1 MWGAIIQ
8 AIDHALGRMN
18 EGAGAGIKVA
28 KSQSGGG
35 APISNSA
42 DGSAGDAAKVAQ
54 DLRNQDTPTSEQE
67 EAAEASKI
75 GSNATATGE
84 VPSSANQSKGGAGAL
99 GNIGSVGNIGDI
111 GGGAGAEGAG
121 EAAGEAA
128 SSEGAAEAASSIVSD
143 ENAKSSKK
151 LSDTKDKA
159 DKTDKADKLDK
170 FEAARTYA
178 ANLGK
183 GFANA
188 GTVAQGG
195 AAKWEDIE
203 IGKAKEAAENTLKN
217 WREQRNKEDAATT
230 AAKGTQ
236 NE

>member
-28 KSQSGGG
+28 KAQSGGG
-35 APISNSA
+35 APLSNSA
-42 DGSAGDAAKVAQ
+42 DGSAGDAAKLAQ

-75 GSNATATGE
+75 GSNASATGE

-159 DKTDKADKLDK
+159 DKADKTDKLDK

-195 AAKWEDIE
+195 SAKWEDIE

-217 WREQRNKEDAATT
+217 WREQRNKDNAATT
-230 AAKGTQ
+230 AAKETQ

>member
-18 EGAGAGIKVA
+18 EGASAGIKVA

-35 APISNSA
+35 APLSNSA

-84 VPSSANQSKGGAGAL
+84 VPSSANQSKGGVGAL

-111 GGGAGAEGAG
+111 GGGAGSEGAG

-151 LSDTKDKA
+151 VSDTKDKA
-159 DKTDKADKLDK
+159 DKSDKLDK
-170 FEAARTYA
+170 FEVARTYA

-217 WREQRNKEDAATT
+217 WREQRNKDNAATT

>member
-35 APISNSA
+35 APLSNSA
-42 DGSAGDAAKVAQ
+42 DSGAGDAAKVAQ

-159 DKTDKADKLDK
+159 DKTDKLDK

-217 WREQRNKEDAATT
+217 WREQRNKDNAANT
-230 AAKGTQ
+230 AAKETQ

>member
-35 APISNSA
+35 APLSNSA

-111 GGGAGAEGAG
+111 GGGAGVEGAG
-121 EAAGEAA
+121 ETAGEAA

-151 LSDTKDKA
+151 VSDTKDKA
-159 DKTDKADKLDK
+159 DKSDKLDK

-203 IGKAKEAAENTLKN
+203 VGKAKEAAENTLKN
-217 WREQRNKEDAATT
+217 WREQRNKDNAATT

>member
-35 APISNSA
+35 APLSNSA
-42 DGSAGDAAKVAQ
+42 DSGAGDAAKVAQ

-84 VPSSANQSKGGAGAL
+84 VPSSANQSKGSAGAL

-151 LSDTKDKA
+151 VSDTKDKA
-159 DKTDKADKLDK
+159 DKSDKLDK

-203 IGKAKEAAENTLKN
+203 VGKAKEAAENTLKN
-217 WREQRNKEDAATT
+217 WREQRNKDNAANT

>member
-1 MWGAIIQ
+1 VDSEVTADEWHG
-8 AIDHALGRMN
+8 H
-18 EGAGAGIKVA
+18 
-28 KSQSGGG
+28 SG
-35 APISNSA
+35 
-42 DGSAGDAAKVAQ
+42 
-54 DLRNQDTPTSEQE
+54 
-67 EAAEASKI
+67 
-75 GSNATATGE
+75 
-84 VPSSANQSKGGAGAL
+84 
-99 GNIGSVGNIGDI
+99 
-111 GGGAGAEGAG
+111 GAG

-159 DKTDKADKLDK
+159 DKAGKLDK

>member
-35 APISNSA
+35 APLSNSA
-42 DGSAGDAAKVAQ
+42 DSGAGDAAKVAQ

-111 GGGAGAEGAG
+111 GGGAGSEGAG

-151 LSDTKDKA
+151 LSDTKDKS
-159 DKTDKADKLDK
+159 DKSDKLDK
-170 FEAARTYA
+170 FEVARTYA

-217 WREQRNKEDAATT
+217 WREQRNKDNAATT
-230 AAKGTQ
+230 TAKETQ

>member
-35 APISNSA
+35 APLSNSA
-42 DGSAGDAAKVAQ
+42 DSGAGDAAKVAQ

-111 GGGAGAEGAG
+111 GSGAGTEGAG
-121 EAAGEAA
+121 EAAG
-128 SSEGAAEAASSIVSD
+128 EAASSIVSD

-159 DKTDKADKLDK
+159 DKTDKLDK

-195 AAKWEDIE
+195 SAKWEDIE

-217 WREQRNKEDAATT
+217 WREQRNKENAATT
-230 AAKGTQ
+230 AAKETQ

>member
-35 APISNSA
+35 APLSNSA
-42 DGSAGDAAKVAQ
+42 DSGAGDAAKVAQ

-99 GNIGSVGNIGDI
+99 GNIGNVGNIGDI
-111 GGGAGAEGAG
+111 GGGAGSEGAG

-151 LSDTKDKA
+151 ISDTKDKA
-159 DKTDKADKLDK
+159 DKSDKLDK
-170 FEAARTYA
+170 FEVARTYA

-203 IGKAKEAAENTLKN
+203 VGKAKEAAENTLKN
-217 WREQRNKEDAATT
+217 WREQRNKDNAATT

>member
-18 EGAGAGIKVA
+18 EGASAGIKVA

-84 VPSSANQSKGGAGAL
+84 VPSSTNQSKGGAGAL

-151 LSDTKDKA
+151 LSDTKDKT
-159 DKTDKADKLDK
+159 DKTDKLDK

-195 AAKWEDIE
+195 TAKWEDIE